1 MIARGIYE
9 SINSDINRFVS
20 FYKNSNGNEFV
31 WDFYR
36 LTLRALK
43 SLWRRFYR

>member
-20 FYKNSNGNEFV
+20 FYKNNNGNEFV
-31 WDFYR
+31 WEF
-36 LTLRALK
+36 
-43 SLWRRFYR
+43 